1 MKNHFNINN
10 DNISIFQE
18 NALDRLIKLKKV
30 NDNGRALRLCDFKIN
45 NNELTLCVQKAWYYD
60 QACSNLVMDFKTDK
74 LGDSINLREYLIKKY
89 KKGYLPPLKTKL
101 LANTIGI
108 ACVLMRKTDNGIIPY
123 LVHRN
128 KSIIKKS
135 KDNLAVFEGGIHCS
149 ASGVLEWES
158 SNIQNII
165 EGMYREVEEEIGLK
179 KEDIDFLVPISLNR
193 ELARGGKP
201 QIFFIGAINERIT
214 EYQLVEKRKKAI
226 KNMLDNSRNETDKV
240 EIKDK
245 DVKLYKYTD
254 VGDIINSKYE
264 MTPEL
269 AMNLYLLDANYKFF
283 NKCIK
288 LYSNIKK

>member
-1 MKNHFNINN
+1 
-10 DNISIFQE
+10 
-18 NALDRLIKLKKV
+18 
-30 NDNGRALRLCDFKIN
+30 
-45 NNELTLCVQKAWYYD
+45 
-60 QACSNLVMDFKTDK
+60 
-74 LGDSINLREYLIKKY
+74 
-89 KKGYLPPLKTKL
+89 
-101 LANTIGI
+101 
-108 ACVLMRKTDNGIIPY
+108 
-123 LVHRN
+123 
-128 KSIIKKS
+128 
-135 KDNLAVFEGGIHCS
+135 
-149 ASGVLEWES
+149 
-158 SNIQNII
+158 
-165 EGMYREVEEEIGLK
+165 MYREVEEEIGLK